1 MNAMTGAAS
10 MMPAAA
16 LAAIRAAVEDAQ
28 RLGLDNAQGVTE
40 HVVGELVAHGWTIV
54 NADQDARPAAA

>member
-1 MNAMTGAAS
+1 

-16 LAAIRAAVEDAQ
+16 LAVVQAAVENAQ
-28 RLGLDNAQGVTE
+28 RRSLDSPQDIAE

-54 NADQDARPAAA
+54 DADQDNRPTAA